1 MPSNKLIPASAA
13 NPSSSHHVHPDHGLP
28 VEVVGVEA
36 VGVVVVDGV
45 VVVEVGVVEVGVVVL
60 PEVEAGLPATADG
73 LAGVIVKGR
82 VIVAVAVPDVPTAL
96 SRLASDGQSCFTM
109 LAKVDICSVTLP
121 VMVPLPPLSV
131 PANPLIV

>member
-28 VEVVGVEA
+28 VEVVGVE
-36 VGVVVVDGV
+36 VVLDGV
-45 VVVEVGVVEVGVVVL
+45 VVVEVVLDGVVVEVGVVL

-73 LAGVIVKGR
+73 LTGVIVKGR

-96 SRLASDGQSCFTM
+96 SRLASDGQACFTM
-109 LAKVDICSVTLP
+109 LTKLDICSVTLP

>member
-13 NPSSSHHVHPDHGLP
+13 RASSSHHVHPDHGLP

-45 VVVEVGVVEVGVVVL
+45 VEVGVVL

-82 VIVAVAVPDVPTAL
+82 VIVAVAVPDVPTAP
-96 SRLASDGQSCFTM
+96 SRLASDGQACFTM
-109 LAKVDICSVTLP
+109 LTKLDICSVTLP

>member
-1 MPSNKLIPASAA
+1 MPMPSNKLIPASAA

-45 VVVEVGVVEVGVVVL
+45 VVVEVGVVVL

-73 LAGVIVKGR
+73 LTGVIVKGR

>member
-13 NPSSSHHVHPDHGLP
+13 RASSSHHVHPDHGLP

-45 VVVEVGVVEVGVVVL
+45 VVVEVGVVVL

-73 LAGVIVKGR
+73 LTGVIVKGR